1 MPRLCG
7 CRRRCASIGQ
17 AEKETDIA
25 ASQEEE
31 EDRAKKSERRS
42 FPILETNSRTDRIPS
57 HSHCEPRC
65 LGNTS
70 GMIISFRLIIDTLV
84 RWKVRDDHFSS
95 LSIPRPVPLFLSLA
109 GSSRVG
115 RVRSSRCG
123 VDDESPYRVPLPRSS
138 ILRNH
143 PHARPLSLCRS
154 APVRSGTLFCNIVL
168 LQPQRCVSSLRE
180 ILTRIEYKKIY
191 NARSIIMKQAGASSP
206 RFT

>member
-1 MPRLCG
+1 MR
-7 CRRRCASIGQ
+7 
-17 AEKETDIA
+17 
-25 ASQEEE
+25 
-31 EDRAKKSERRS
+31 KKSDRRS

-57 HSHCEPRC
+57 IPILCEPRC

>member
-1 MPRLCG
+1 MR
-7 CRRRCASIGQ
+7 
-17 AEKETDIA
+17 
-25 ASQEEE
+25 
-31 EDRAKKSERRS
+31 KKSERRS

-57 HSHCEPRC
+57 IPILCEPRC

-84 RWKVRDDHFSS
+84 RWKVRDAFDHFSS

-143 PHARPLSLCRS
+143 PHARPLSLCVGAHPS
-154 APVRSGTLFCNIVL
+154 EVALFFAISCF
-168 LQPQRCVSSLRE
+168 
-180 ILTRIEYKKIY
+180 
-191 NARSIIMKQAGASSP
+191 SSP
-206 RFT
+206 NAASRVCGKY

>member
-1 MPRLCG
+1 MRKNLSDVPFLFSKRIREPIEFLPLPL
-7 CRRRCASIGQ
+7 R
-17 AEKETDIA
+17 AEMSWKH
-25 ASQEEE
+25 
-31 EDRAKKSERRS
+31 
-42 FPILETNSRTDRIPS
+42 L
-57 HSHCEPRC
+57 
-65 LGNTS
+65 

-84 RWKVRDDHFSS
+84 RWKVRDAFDHFSS

-143 PHARPLSLCRS
+143 PHARPLSVCRS